1 MVCSNLF
8 RPVWRTLSILCLPLL
23 CVLAACGEETAGGAG
38 QLRVVATTGQA
49 ADFARAVG
57 GERVRVTGLIAP
69 NADPHEFE
77 IRPDDVGELSDAKLV
92 VRSGGDLDE
101 WLDGAIESS
110 GADAQVLTLADH
122 VEQRDDDPH
131 WWQDPRNAVAA
142 VAALR
147 DALIEADP
155 GGAGAYRHNAA
166 AYTRRLERLDRAVA
180 ACIGK
185 LPAADRTLVT
195 THDALGYYAD
205 RYGIR
210 VVGAVIPSRSTAAQP
225 SAGEITELVETIRRE
240 RVKAVF
246 AESSVKPDVEEAIA
260 RESGARV
267 GRALWADTL
276 GPEGSDGATYVD
288 SIASNTAA
296 LVDGFSGGEVAC
308 RPEA

>member
-1 MVCSNLF
+1 VYRAL
-8 RPVWRTLSILCLPLL
+8 LIICLPLL
-23 CVLAACGEETAGGAG
+23 GVLAACGEETAGGSDR
-38 QLRVVATTGQA
+38 LPVVATTGQA
-49 ADFARAVG
+49 ADFAREIG
-57 GERVRVTGLIAP
+57 GERVQVTGLIAP
-69 NADPHEFE
+69 NADPHQFE
-77 IRPDDVGELSDAKLV
+77 IRPDDVGALSDAKLV

-101 WLDGAIESS
+101 WLDGAIASS
-110 GADAQVLTLADH
+110 GAYAQVLTLADH
-122 VEQRDDDPH
+122 VEQRADDPH
-131 WWQDPRNAVAA
+131 WWQDPRNAIAA

-155 GGAGAYRHNAA
+155 GGAGAYRRGAA
-166 AYTRRLERLDRAVA
+166 AYTQRLERLDRAVK
-180 ACIGK
+180 ACIDK
-185 LPAADRTLVT
+185 VPAADRTLVT

-225 SAGEITELVETIRRE
+225 SAGEITELVATIRRE
-240 RVKAVF
+240 GVEAIF
-246 AESSVKPDVEEAIA
+246 AERSVGADVEEAIA

-267 GRALWADTL
+267 GKPLWADTL

-296 LVDGFSGGEVAC
+296 LVEGFSGGDVAC

>member
-1 MVCSNLF
+1 VL
-8 RPVWRTLSILCLPLL
+8 RPLLTACLPLL
-23 CVLAACGEETAGGAG
+23 FLLAACGEETAGGS
-38 QLRVVATTGQA
+38 QQVRVVATTGQA

-77 IRPDDVGELSDAKLV
+77 LRPDDVAELSDARLV

-101 WLDGAIESS
+101 WLDGAIESA
-110 GADAQVLTLADH
+110 GADAELLTLADH
-122 VEQRDDDPH
+122 VDQREDDPH
-131 WWQDPRNAVAA
+131 WWQDPRNAIAA

-155 GGAGAYRHNAA
+155 GGAGGYRSRAA
-166 AYTRRLERLDRAVA
+166 AYSERLARLDRAVRR
-180 ACIGK
+180 CIDK
-185 LPAADRTLVT
+185 VPAVDRTLVT

-225 SAGEITELVETIRRE
+225 SAGEITDLVETIRRE
-240 RVKAVF
+240 RVKAIF
-246 AESSVKPDVEEAIA
+246 AESSVRPDVEAAIA
-260 RESGARV
+260 EESGARV
-267 GRALWADTL
+267 GKALWADTL

-296 LVDGFSGGEVAC
+296 LVAGFSGGALAC

>member
-1 MVCSNLF
+1 VS
-8 RPVWRTLSILCLPLL
+8 RPLLIACLPLL
-23 CVLAACGEETAGGAG
+23 CLLAACGEETAGGSD

-49 ADFARAVG
+49 ADFAREVG
-57 GERVRVTGLIAP
+57 GERVQVSGLLAP

-110 GADAQVLTLADH
+110 GADAEVLTLADH
-122 VEQRDDDPH
+122 VEQRSDDPH
-131 WWQDPRNAVAA
+131 WWQDPRNAIAA

-155 GGAGAYRHNAA
+155 GGAAAYRRGAA
-166 AYTRRLERLDRAVA
+166 AYTERLERLDRAVQ
-180 ACIGK
+180 ACIDRV
-185 LPAADRTLVT
+185 PAADRTLVT

-225 SAGEITELVETIRRE
+225 SAGEVTELVETIRRE
-240 RVKAVF
+240 GVKAIF

-267 GRALWADTL
+267 GKALWADTL

-296 LVDGFSGGEVAC
+296 LVEGFSGGEISC
-308 RPEA
+308 RPEP